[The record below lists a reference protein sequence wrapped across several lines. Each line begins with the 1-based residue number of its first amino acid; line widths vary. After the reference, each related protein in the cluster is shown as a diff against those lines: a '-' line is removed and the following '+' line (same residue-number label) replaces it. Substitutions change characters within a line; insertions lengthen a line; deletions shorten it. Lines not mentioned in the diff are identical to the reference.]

1 MSSRSKYIAKNIT
14 FGYIANIVALFLN
27 FVSRTVFIYTL
38 GDSYLGISG
47 LFGNVL
53 GILSFAELGIGTAMN
68 YELYKPVANKDY
80 EKIKS
85 LMNFYKNAYRMI
97 ALIVATVGLAICPF
111 LKYIVHDSNG
121 VLSGNEI
128 YVYYLIYLF
137 NTVISYF
144 VTYKFSLVNAEQKS
158 YIFTTIN
165 AITNFLTVVF
175 QIIVL
180 LVFKNF
186 LLYLLTAS
194 VIGALQKI
202 GVSLYLRKM
211 YPYLLEKPVRKLD
224 KEELSPIKKNVK
236 ALLIHKIGEISVYR
250 TDNIIISMFEGIKT
264 VGLVSNYIL
273 IISSVKGFVDIIFNS
288 AIPSFGNLMANSE
301 DERKYEL
308 FRCYKFLGF
317 WVYGFCSIAF
327 LILASPFVTLWVGSN
342 RTLDQL
348 TIFLLIADFYLVG
361 QRICMNN
368 VKVAGGVFWQDR
380 YVAFLQAIVNL
391 VVSVVM
397 INKIGL
403 PGVYVG
409 TIVQGLISTIIKPI
423 IVYKDLFKVSPFLY
437 FKQGLGNL
445 IVVVAAYIVSLFIC
459 NTWLMENT
467 ILNFVLRMLIVVIV
481 PNLIFVGAY
490 FRTKE
495 FAYLKNTI
503 LRIVKRK

>member
-1 MSSRSKYIAKNIT
+1 MTILEQLAGYARERTEKAKQKRP
-14 FGYIANIVALFLN
+14 L
-27 FVSRTVFIYTL
+27 STL
-38 GDSYLGISG
+38 RQQAFSMPKGSFAFENAIKKPE
-47 LFGNVL
+47 
-53 GILSFAELGIGTAMN
+53 LSF
-68 YELYKPVANKDY
+68 
-80 EKIKS
+80 
-85 LMNFYKNAYRMI
+85 
-97 ALIVATVGLAICPF
+97 IC
-111 LKYIVHDSNG
+111 
-121 VLSGNEI
+121 EC
-128 YVYYLIYLF
+128 
-137 NTVISYF
+137 
-144 VTYKFSLVNAEQKS
+144 
-158 YIFTTIN
+158 
-165 AITNFLTVVF
+165 
-175 QIIVL
+175 
-180 LVFKNF
+180 
-186 LLYLLTAS
+186 
-194 VIGALQKI
+194 
-202 GVSLYLRKM
+202 
-211 YPYLLEKPVRKLD
+211 
-224 KEELSPIKKNVK
+224 KK
-236 ALLIHKIGEISVYR
+236 
-250 TDNIIISMFEGIKT
+250 
-264 VGLVSNYIL
+264 
-273 IISSVKGFVDIIFNS
+273 
-288 AIPSFGNLMANSE
+288 
-301 DERKYEL
+301 
-308 FRCYKFLGF
+308 
-317 WVYGFCSIAF
+317 
-327 LILASPFVTLWVGSN
+327 ASPS
-342 RTLDQL
+342 R
-348 TIFLLIADFYLVG
+348 G

>member
-1 MSSRSKYIAKNIT
+1 MKSILILSHAMELGGAEKSLLGLLNAIDSKKYQ
-14 FGYIANIVALFLN
+14 VDLFLMRHEG
-27 FVSRTVFIYTL
+27 S
-38 GDSYLGISG
+38 
-47 LFGNVL
+47 
-53 GILSFAELGIGTAMN
+53 
-68 YELYKPVANKDY
+68 
-80 EKIKS
+80 
-85 LMNFYKNAYRMI
+85 
-97 ALIVATVGLAICPF
+97 
-111 LKYIVHDSNG
+111 
-121 VLSGNEI
+121 
-128 YVYYLIYLF
+128 
-137 NTVISYF
+137 
-144 VTYKFSLVNAEQKS
+144 
-158 YIFTTIN
+158 
-165 AITNFLTVVF
+165 
-175 QIIVL
+175 
-180 LVFKNF
+180 
-186 LLYLLTAS
+186 
-194 VIGALQKI
+194 
-202 GVSLYLRKM
+202 
-211 YPYLLEKPVRKLD
+211 LLEDIPENINLLPEIPAYTVLARPLKDVI
-224 KEELSPIKKNVK
+224 KER
-236 ALLIHKIGEISVYR
+236 H
-250 TDNIIISMFEGIKT
+250 F
-264 VGLVSNYIL
+264 
-273 IISSVKGFVDIIFNS
+273 
-288 AIPSFGNLMANSE
+288 
-301 DERKYEL
+301 
-308 FRCYKFLGF
+308 
-317 WVYGFCSIAF
+317 
-327 LILASPFVTLWVGSN
+327 ILAL
-342 RTLDQL
+342 
-348 TIFLLIADFYLVG
+348 ADFYLVG